1 MRVEEAM
8 SSPVVAIRPSEPIA
22 RAKNLMLRHRIKRL
36 VVVERGEPVGVL
48 TMRNLA
54 ERLSKGAPAWRRRPL
69 DLIPVSRVMTK
80 GLITCNVGT
89 ELPKAAD
96 LMLKHGIS
104 GLIIVEGKRLA
115 GILTKTDL
123 TRHFADH
130 LKRVAKVGEL
140 MTKDVVTVGR
150 RHSLARV
157 AELMEERGISR
168 VVVEEAGKPIGIIT
182 ARDVAFAQLERPAEG
197 LGEQKVRFT
206 RKAERV
212 GRPRYRYVKYVAL
225 LTAEDVMR
233 REPIVVGAGADAAE
247 AAGLMLR
254 HGISGLPVIEEGA
267 LVGIITKTDLTKGV
281 AQRG

>member
-8 SSPVVAIRPSEPIA
+8 NSPVVAIRPSEPIA
-22 RAKNLMLRHRIKRL
+22 HAKYLMLRHRIKRL
-36 VVVERGEPVGVL
+36 AVVERGEPVGVV
-48 TMRNLA
+48 TMRDLA

-80 GLITCNVGT
+80 GLITCSIGT

-104 GLIIVEGKRLA
+104 GLIITEGKRLV

-123 TRHFADH
+123 TRYFSEH
-130 LKRVAKVGEL
+130 LVGTTKVGEL
-140 MTKDVVTVGR
+140 MTKIVVTVGR
-150 RHSLARV
+150 MHSLARV

-168 VVVEEAGKPIGIIT
+168 VVVEEAGRPVGIIT
-182 ARDVAFAQLERPAEG
+182 ASDVAFAQLERPAEG
-197 LGEQKVRFT
+197 LGERRVRFT

-233 REPIVVGAGADAAE
+233 REPLVVGAEADAAE
-247 AAGLMLR
+247 AARLMLR
-254 HGISGLPVIEEGA
+254 HGISGLPVVEGDE

-281 AQRG
+281 AKL